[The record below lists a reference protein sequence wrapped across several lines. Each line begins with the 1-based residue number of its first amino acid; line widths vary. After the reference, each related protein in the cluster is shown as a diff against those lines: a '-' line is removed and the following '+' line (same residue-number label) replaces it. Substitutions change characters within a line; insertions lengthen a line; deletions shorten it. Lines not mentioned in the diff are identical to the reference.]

1 MTTRLFSLAALRY
14 QATNPAGKPRL
25 AVPPAASMPIIL
37 LLCTLSIGVAFV
49 ATQTYPRKSQAFG
62 FVHLDEHRISA
73 ESTGIVEFLLVNPG
87 DSITQGQIIGSIGS
101 TRSEALSQDFIS
113 EDLINAMSKQKKL
126 LIDEYQIDKQVLT
139 EALSQSKASLLNI
152 ALLQNLQ
159 RDRIERTKRVNDR
172 TRPLWQQGSIS
183 DLQWSG
189 IEDRLHSLLQQDIE
203 LDQRRARQQ
212 TAITELAH
220 KALILEA
227 GFKLALSAQ
236 HEKALL
242 FESNLKDRRSNLQ
255 ETLHAPLTG
264 VINNVFKQKGDRIV
278 ASDTIATIS
287 TRRKPLHARI
297 LISSEM
303 SGQIVSGQRVHMRFH
318 AFPHTTFG
326 TLEGEILSISTNPV
340 SAIDLPHQLHH
351 PGRFYIGLV
360 NLPLPA
366 SRPESIKLKPGM
378 TFSADVILGERNLYT
393 LMFEPLLAATKISGL
408 LAE

>member
-1 MTTRLFSLAALRY
+1 
-14 QATNPAGKPRL
+14 
-25 AVPPAASMPIIL
+25 
-37 LLCTLSIGVAFV
+37 
-49 ATQTYPRKSQAFG
+49 
-62 FVHLDEHRISA
+62 
-73 ESTGIVEFLLVNPG
+73 
-87 DSITQGQIIGSIGS
+87 
-101 TRSEALSQDFIS
+101 
-113 EDLINAMSKQKKL
+113 MSKQKKL

-139 EALSQSKASLLNI
+139 EALSQSEASLLNI

-189 IEDRLHSLLQQDIE
+189 IEDQLHSLLQQDIE

-255 ETLHAPLTG
+255 ETLYAPLTG

-287 TRRKPLHARI
+287 TRRKPLHA
-297 LISSEM
+297 
-303 SGQIVSGQRVHMRFH
+303 
-318 AFPHTTFG
+318 
-326 TLEGEILSISTNPV
+326 
-340 SAIDLPHQLHH
+340 
-351 PGRFYIGLV
+351 
-360 NLPLPA
+360 

-378 TFSADVILGERNLYT
+378 TFSADVILGERNLYA

>member
-25 AVPPAASMPIIL
+25 ASPPAASMTIIL

-49 ATQTYPRKSQAFG
+49 ATQTYPRKSQTFG

-113 EDLINAMSKQKKL
+113 EDLINTMSKQKKL

-139 EALSQSKASLLNI
+139 EALSQSEASLLNI

-189 IEDRLHSLLQQDIE
+189 IEDQLHSLLQQDIE
-203 LDQRRARQQ
+203 LDQR
-212 TAITELAH
+212 LS
-220 KALILEA
+220 LI
-227 GFKLALSAQ
+227 
-236 HEKALL
+236 H
-242 FESNLKDRRSNLQ
+242 
-255 ETLHAPLTG
+255 
-264 VINNVFKQKGDRIV
+264 I
-278 ASDTIATIS
+278 
-287 TRRKPLHARI
+287 
-297 LISSEM
+297 
-303 SGQIVSGQRVHMRFH
+303 
-318 AFPHTTFG
+318 
-326 TLEGEILSISTNPV
+326 
-340 SAIDLPHQLHH
+340 
-351 PGRFYIGLV
+351 
-360 NLPLPA
+360 
-366 SRPESIKLKPGM
+366 
-378 TFSADVILGERNLYT
+378 
-393 LMFEPLLAATKISGL
+393 
-408 LAE
+408 